1 MVRLALRG
9 IVRRPGRTAAA
20 VAGVALSIALAVT
33 MFSLTEGVRAS
44 TRELVTSSGVDVFL
58 YAEGTNPLLAGNPN
72 APAGELAGGRALA
85 ARIATE
91 PGVRIAAPMLH
102 EPLYVHGNGTVSDA
116 NSLGFVPR
124 TTQEFIVPSFRAGGP
139 MRVLDD
145 PMFESGFDEAAS
157 SGELVMNENLARILG
172 VTAGDEV
179 RLSLSPSELT
189 NGLVFRVSGVSAP
202 DFESPQEKT
211 VYMHLAELQY
221 VANKH
226 ERDAVD
232 FIGVKL
238 APEAGADDVARR
250 LAERH
255 PVEAFTNDDLVREV
269 GVLTSTF
276 EGFAQM
282 VGLVTLAV
290 SLLFVS
296 TVMMLV
302 VNERTAELGALRAI
316 GFSQARVFGL
326 VLSEAVVLVA
336 VASVIGFGLG
346 YVGAIGFDEFL
357 RSTNAERTPASFHFT
372 KLTWPLLLR
381 VTGLT
386 ALMALVAGLVPA
398 WRASRLNVLEAL
410 RSV

>member
-1 MVRLALRG
+1 MRLALRG

-20 VAGVALSIALAVT
+20 IAGVALAIALAVT

-58 YAEGTNPLLAGNPN
+58 YPEGTNPLLAGNPN

-85 ARIATE
+85 DEIAREA
-91 PGVRIAAPMLH
+91 GVRVAAPMLH
-102 EPLYVHGNGTVSDA
+102 EPLYAHANGRVSDA
-116 NSLGFVPR
+116 NSLGFIPR
-124 TTQEFIVPSFRAGGP
+124 TTQDFVLPGFVSGGP
-139 MRVLDD
+139 MRELDD
-145 PMFESGFDEAAS
+145 PMAATREPADA
-157 SGELVMNENLARILG
+157 SGEIVVNENLARILG
-172 VTAGDEV
+172 IGPGDEV
-179 RLSLSPSELT
+179 RLSLSPAERT
-189 NGLVFRVSGVSAP
+189 NALVFTVTGVSAP

-211 VYMHLAELQY
+211 VYLHLAELQH
-221 VANKH
+221 VAQK
-226 ERDAVD
+226 ERRDVVD
-232 FIGVKL
+232 FVGVKL
-238 APEAGADDVARR
+238 APDARAADVAER

-269 GVLTSTF
+269 SVLTATF

-282 VGLVTLAV
+282 VGLVTLGVA
-290 SLLFVS
+290 LLFVS

-302 VNERTAELGALRAI
+302 VNERTAEIGALRAI
-316 GFSQARVFGL
+316 GFSQERVFRL

-336 VASVIGFGLG
+336 VASVLGFGLG
-346 YVGAIGFDEFL
+346 YVGAVGFDEYL
-357 RSTNAERTPASFHFT
+357 RAVNAERTPASFHYT

-381 VTGLT
+381 VTSLT
-386 ALMALVAGLVPA
+386 AFIALVAGLLPA

>member
-1 MVRLALRG
+1 MRLALRG

-44 TRELVTSSGVDVFL
+44 TRDLVASSGIDVFL
-58 YAEGTNPLLAGNPN
+58 YPEGTNPLLAGNPN

-85 ARIATE
+85 ARIAAE

-102 EPLYVHGNGTVSDA
+102 EPLYAHANGRVSDA
-116 NSLGFVPR
+116 NSLGFVPE
-124 TTQEFIVPSFRAGGP
+124 TTQEFVLPAFVAGGP

-145 PMFESGFDEAAS
+145 PMAATRDPADAT
-157 SGELVMNENLARILG
+157 GELIVNENLARILG
-172 VTAGDEV
+172 ISAGDEV
-179 RLSLSPSELT
+179 RLSLSPAGLS
-189 NGLVFRVSGVSAP
+189 NALVFRVTGVSAP
-202 DFESPQEKT
+202 EFESPQEKT
-211 VYMHLAELQY
+211 VYLHLAELQHI
-221 VANKH
+221 AQK
-226 ERDAVD
+226 ERRDAVD

-238 APEAGADDVARR
+238 APDARAEEVARR
-250 LAERH
+250 LDERY
-255 PVEAFTNDDLVREV
+255 PVEAFSNDDLVREV
-269 GVLTSTF
+269 SVLTSIF

-282 VGLVTLAV
+282 VGLVTLGVA
-290 SLLFVS
+290 LLFVA

-316 GFSQARVFGL
+316 GFSPARVFRL
-326 VLSEAVVLVA
+326 VLSESIVLVLVA
-336 VASVIGFGLG
+336 SVLGFGLG
-346 YVGAIGFDEFL
+346 YLGAIGFDEFL
-357 RSTNAERTPASFHFT
+357 RATNAERTPASFHFT

-386 ALMALVAGLVPA
+386 ALMALVAGLMPA
-398 WRASRLNVLEAL
+398 WRASRMDVLAAL